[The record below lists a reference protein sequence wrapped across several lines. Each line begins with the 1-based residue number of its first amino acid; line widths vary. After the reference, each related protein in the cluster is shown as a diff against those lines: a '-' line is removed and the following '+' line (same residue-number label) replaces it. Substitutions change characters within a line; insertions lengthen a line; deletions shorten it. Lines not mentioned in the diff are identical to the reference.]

1 MAREI
6 ENDLTYLSVLKD
18 SPSLFMSTY
27 SWCSI
32 EETPKEREG
41 EVSFFPLWMWATCL
55 DKNRT
60 VEIASFFLHIY
71 LLWKCTFAFL
81 HLTWWLHHFPEG
93 TEYISESEH
102 STGFLPARKQQ
113 LQRRSQLTICGLIW
127 SGYVF
132 LAKHYVYIQIEITVT
147 GTKASSFGCQ
157 VWQSIV
163 DTIKIEKI
171 FKANGKTD
179 MLRGW

>member
-60 VEIASFFLHIY
+60 VELWNSIFLSAHLSLVKVYLCILTLDLVTSSLPWGHRIY
-71 LLWKCTFAFL
+71 KWIRTLNRISPCTQAATSKEISVDDLWPYL
-81 HLTWWLHHFPEG
+81 VW
-93 TEYISESEH
+93 
-102 STGFLPARKQQ
+102 
-113 LQRRSQLTICGLIW
+113 ICL
-127 SGYVF
+127 SCKA
-132 LAKHYVYIQIEITVT
+132 LRVY
-147 GTKASSFGCQ
+147 
-157 VWQSIV
+157 
-163 DTIKIEKI
+163 
-171 FKANGKTD
+171 TD
-179 MLRGW
+179 RDYCNRY